1 MLFLDE
7 IKEKFTDLENIFEV
21 GAHRG
26 YDIKPINNCWPNSNI
41 YAFEADPFNYKI
53 CVDNC
58 SDFKNVNIYEL
69 AIYSENK
76 EMVFNRFCDIEN
88 IPDSETL
95 EGSNMQFT
103 GCGSLFKPGIG
114 LKEIYKIPKVT
125 EEITVSAVSLASF
138 CQDNNINSID
148 AIFMDVQGAEMN
160 VILGCE
166 DLIESTKAIILEWS
180 TNYTLYEKETDFIY
194 IKSFLE
200 SKGFKEYKRQYQLEG
215 LNGDS
220 CFLKQ
225 EG

>member
-7 IKEKFTDLENIFEV
+7 VKERYPDLENIFEV

-26 YDIKPINNCWPNSNI
+26 YDLKDINEYWPDSNI
-41 YAFEADPFNYKI
+41 YAFEADPYNYKI
-53 CVDNC
+53 CVEN
-58 SDFKNVNIYEL
+58 SKGLSNVEIHEL
-69 AIYSENK
+69 AIYNQDK
-76 EMVFNRFCDIEN
+76 KMTFNRYCDIES
-88 IPDSETL
+88 IPDSDTL
-95 EGSNMQFT
+95 KGSNMQFT
-103 GCGSLFKPGIG
+103 GCGSLFKPGVG

-138 CQDNNINSID
+138 CQDHNINSID

-166 DLIESTKAIILEWS
+166 DLIQSTKAIILEWS
-180 TNYTLYEKETDFIY
+180 TKYTLYDEETDFTF

-200 SKGFKEYKRQYQLEG
+200 SHGFKEEKRQYQLEG

-220 CFLKQ
+220 LFLKQ